1 MKSKSLLIAVII
13 ICAFMCMPSLVF
25 AGVIDPYCP
34 PTEAPLDGGL
44 TLLIAAGIG
53 YGVKKVYDKRKKDK
67 ATDNT
72 NNII

>member
-25 AGVIDPYCP
+25 AGATDPYCP

-67 ATDNT
+67 ATDNA